1 MLVGEVDDPV
11 AHALHELRAEADH
24 EEHDE
29 LERVQAE
36 DDEVE
41 EYDVA
46 VGVEEELEARE
57 QHEEREEDERELEH
71 DEARE
76 LRGRSLAHVEAGARE
91 AVDLRGDRARHHGRE
106 VAEEDAG
113 GLHAHE
119 VAHADGRVVI
129 EPHGDD
135 VGEDAEDEVA
145 HVAEAGVEDPA
156 TVDVLE
162 RVDKLGHLSRDD
174 EEDDVDA
181 KHAEDEEGALAGLL
195 LVLLLGGV
203 GLLATG
209 GDATGVDFDL
219 GLGHGGGLGRR
230 RGGRLR
236 RDRRLG
242 CDRGLGRSGNF
253 RLRCNPRFRCNLG
266 LG

>member
-41 EYDVA
+41 EDDVA
-46 VGVEEELEARE
+46 VGVEEELEAGE
-57 QHEEREEDERELEH
+57 QHEKRKEDERELEH

-76 LRGRSLAHVEAGARE
+76 LCGRGLAHVEAGARE
-91 AVDLRGDRARHHGRE
+91 AIDLRGDRARHHGCE

-113 GLHAHE
+113 GFHAHE
-119 VAHADGRVVI
+119 VAHANGRVVI

-156 TVDVLE
+156 TVNVLE
-162 RVDKLGHLSRDD
+162 RVDELGHLARED
-174 EEDDVDA
+174 EEDDVGTE
-181 KHAEDEEGALAGLL
+181 HAEDEEGALASLL
-195 LVLLLGGV
+195 LVLLLGDV
-203 GLLATG
+203 GLLAAG
-209 GDATGVDFDL
+209 GDAAGVDLDL
-219 GLGHGGGLGRR
+219 GLGLGRY
-230 RGGRLR
+230 RGLR
-236 RDRRLG
+236 RDRRF
-242 CDRGLGRSGNF
+242 GRNGSLWLRCSGNL
-253 RLRCNPRFRCNLG
+253 RLRRNPRFRCNLG